1 MIFPIEKLRK
11 RWATCIGND
20 EAETHGHG
28 VNIDALYHDP
38 IGTSLK
44 EVGGV
49 GCILSRP
56 FVFAFVRQELSCH
69 LQRRP
74 MEDLRGTLVGLN
86 LQRKEVR
93 AICCT
98 LWVILRFIF
107 MAVEE
112 MDDLL

>member
-1 MIFPIEKLRK
+1 
-11 RWATCIGND
+11 
-20 EAETHGHG
+20 
-28 VNIDALYHDP
+28 
-38 IGTSLK
+38 
-44 EVGGV
+44 
-49 GCILSRP
+49 
-56 FVFAFVRQELSCH
+56 
-69 LQRRP
+69 